1 MLKNLR
7 ISAKLALG
15 FGLVLSM
22 FAVAAIF
29 SWSSISHVQEEMR
42 YLNKLTDLSTLIS
55 DLDDALKIVTNN
67 LSALRLSESKEDLD
81 ALKSSLDA
89 LRAHPRKVND
99 LVASEPRMQVLRG
112 GTPTSVQVRTLP
124 ELEGY
129 IDAFGRSMAAYETML
144 HSQQAAMASLTDDL
158 EKTTAVIGTII
169 EKLSAP
175 KPETTAYD
183 AAGVVR
189 SETNEVGTAE
199 DLRYKLTL
207 FRRQYIYALYKRDV
221 ALLEGAAT
229 DFDKWAADYEAFR
242 SSASEDWLKDLTA
255 SNDGLVRSTRGDME
269 SILKAYREARSAM
282 EDCLKNASGIKDCA
296 LSIYSLT
303 DRRVNELMMG
313 SYSALSSALTLLLSL
328 VLLSIVLG
336 AFIAWAIARGISKP
350 LGIVVDLT
358 ARAEGGDLTLKREDF
373 PYDGRDELGAL
384 GEALMKMIAAQ
395 RTAVTEVLTTADQ
408 AAAKSVDILDNC
420 KRSLDSATRVK
431 DAVQKAVALMETNSS
446 SLQESNAGTEEMS
459 AASMTSAQAATDC
472 AEFISNMTTVTN
484 KAVDTVQGT
493 IKDMSELQKKTQES
507 GQKLQDLVDSVDKIS
522 EFVGVI
528 TSIADQTNLLA
539 LNAAI
544 EAARAGEAGRG
555 FAVVAESVRKL
566 AEESNRAAGN
576 VRALIETLQGSARE
590 TKSASDETATL
601 LSQTMEKGT
610 SAKDSLSEAM
620 EQIDKANDRIQNIAA
635 VAEEQAA
642 SSKEIAAGIDNV
654 TKSSSEIL
662 EHLEKI
668 AEAMDE
674 TTAVSTSTT
683 KESDAQADLVQHVKD
698 AISVFKVADSEDRGR
713 RSRKALHG

>member
-112 GTPTSVQVRTLP
+112 GTSTSVQVRTLP

-255 SNDGLVRSTRGDME
+255 SNDGLVRSVREDMANV
-269 SILKAYREARSAM
+269 LKAYREAQSAM

-493 IKDMSELQKKTQES
+493 IKDMGELQKKTQES

>member
-112 GTPTSVQVRTLP
+112 GTSTSVQVRTLP

-493 IKDMSELQKKTQES
+493 IKDMGELQKKTQES

>member
-112 GTPTSVQVRTLP
+112 GTSTSVQVRTLP

-144 HSQQAAMASLTDDL
+144 RSQQAAMASLTDDL

-175 KPETTAYD
+175 KSETTAYD

-269 SILKAYREARSAM
+269 SILKAYREAQSAM

-493 IKDMSELQKKTQES
+493 IKDMGELQKKTQES

>member
-112 GTPTSVQVRTLP
+112 GTSTSVQVRTLP

-129 IDAFGRSMAAYETML
+129 IDAFGRSVAAYETTL
-144 HSQQAAMASLTDDL
+144 RSQQAAMASLTDDL

-175 KPETTAYD
+175 KSETTAYD

-207 FRRQYIYALYKRDV
+207 FRRQYVYALYKRDV

-328 VLLSIVLG
+328 VVLSIVLG

-395 RTAVTEVLTTADQ
+395 RTAVSEVLTTADQ

-431 DAVQKAVALMETNSS
+431 DAVQKAVALMENNSS

-493 IKDMSELQKKTQES
+493 IKDMGELQKKTQES

>member
-255 SNDGLVRSTRGDME
+255 SNDGLVRSVREDMANV
-269 SILKAYREARSAM
+269 LKAYREAQSAM

-431 DAVQKAVALMETNSS
+431 DAVQKAVTLMETNSS

-493 IKDMSELQKKTQES
+493 IKDMGELQKKTQES

>member
-15 FGLVLSM
+15 FGLVLSL

-55 DLDDALKIVTNN
+55 GLDDALQVVTSN

-89 LRAHPRKVND
+89 LRAHPRKVNE
-99 LVASEPRMQVLRG
+99 LVAPEPRMQVLRG
-112 GTPTSVQVRTLP
+112 GTSTSGQVRTLP

-129 IDAFGRSMAAYETML
+129 LDAFGRNVAAYETTL
-144 HSQQAAMASLTDDL
+144 HSQHAAMASLTDNL
-158 EKTTAVIGTII
+158 EKTTEVIGTIL
-169 EKLSAP
+169 EKFSAS
-175 KPETTAYD
+175 KPETADYN
-183 AAGVVR
+183 AAGGGR
-189 SETNEVGTAE
+189 SGANEMGAAAN
-199 DLRYKLTL
+199 LRYKLTL
-207 FRRQYIYALYKRDV
+207 FRRQYVYALYKRDV
-221 ALLEGAAT
+221 ALLEGAAA
-229 DFDKWAADYEAFR
+229 DFDKWAADYDAFKN
-242 SSASEDWLKDLTA
+242 SASEGWLKDLTA

-269 SILKAYREARSAM
+269 SILKAYREAQSAM

-313 SYSALSSALTLLLSL
+313 SYNALSSALTLLLSL
-328 VLLSIVLG
+328 VVLSIVLG
-336 AFIAWAIARGISKP
+336 AIIAWAIARGISKP

-395 RTAVTEVLTTADQ
+395 RTAVSEVLTTADQ

-431 DAVQKAVALMETNSS
+431 DAVQKAVALENNSS

-493 IKDMSELQKKTQES
+493 IKDMGELQRKTQES

-674 TTAVSTSTT
+674 ATAVSTSTT
-683 KESDAQADLVQHVKD
+683 KESDAQAELVQHVKD

-713 RSRKALHG
+713 SSRKALRG

>member
-112 GTPTSVQVRTLP
+112 GTSTSVQVRTLP

-144 HSQQAAMASLTDDL
+144 RSQQAAMASLTDDL

-269 SILKAYREARSAM
+269 SILKAYREAQSAM

-350 LGIVVDLT
+350 LGIVVNLT

-395 RTAVTEVLTTADQ
+395 RTAVTEVLITADQ

-493 IKDMSELQKKTQES
+493 IKDMGELQKKTQES

>member
-22 FAVAAIF
+22 FAVAALF
-29 SWSSISHVQEEMR
+29 SWSSISHVQREIR
-42 YLNKLTDLSTLIS
+42 YLDKLTDLSTLIS
-55 DLDDALKIVTNN
+55 DMNDALEVVTNN
-67 LSALRLSESKEDLD
+67 LSALRLSESQEDLS

-89 LRAHPRKVND
+89 LRTHPQKVNE
-99 LVASEPRMQVLRG
+99 LVTSEPRMQVLKG
-112 GTPTSVQVRTLP
+112 GTSTSGQVRTLP

-129 IDAFGRSMAAYETML
+129 LDAFGRNVAAYEATL

-158 EKTTAVIGTII
+158 EKTTTVMGTII
-169 EKLSAP
+169 EKLSSS
-175 KPETTAYD
+175 KPETTSYEAS
-183 AAGVVR
+183 GSGR
-189 SETNEVGTAE
+189 SGGNEVGAAA

-207 FRRQYIYALYKRDV
+207 FRRQYVYALYKRDV
-221 ALLEGAAT
+221 ALLEGAAA
-229 DFDKWAADYEAFR
+229 DFDKWAADYDAFKN
-242 SSASEDWLKDLTA
+242 SASEGWLKDLLA
-255 SNDGLVRSTRGDME
+255 SDDGLVRSAKADMVN
-269 SILKAYREARSAM
+269 ILKAYRDAQSIM
-282 EDCLKNASGIKDCA
+282 EECLKNAGGIEDCA
-296 LSIYSLT
+296 LSIYGLI
-303 DRRVNELMMG
+303 DRKVNELVIG
-313 SYSALSSALTLLLSL
+313 SYNALGNALTLLLSL
-328 VLLSIVLG
+328 VVLSIVLG
-336 AFIAWAIARGISKP
+336 AIIAWAIARGISKP
-350 LGIVVDLT
+350 LGIVVNLT

-395 RTAVTEVLTTADQ
+395 RTAVSEVLTTADQ

-431 DAVQKAVALMETNSS
+431 DAVQRAVSLMENNSS

-493 IKDMSELQKKTQES
+493 IEDMGELQRKTQES

-674 TTAVSTSTT
+674 ATAVSTSTT
-683 KESDAQADLVQHVKD
+683 KESDAQAELVQHVKD
-698 AISVFKVADSEDRGR
+698 AIAVFKVEDSEDRGR
-713 RSRKALHG
+713 SSRKALRG